1 MPNPM
6 LEHAETMAL
15 IEKAQRGDESAK
27 ESLLRHNTPLLKS
40 IIRHYSGKSVEYDDL
55 FQIACVGFLKA
66 INNFKTEYNVRFSTY
81 AVPMIVGE
89 LKRYMRD
96 DGYIKVSRAVKTLSA
111 KIAAFVETYK
121 KDNLSEPSVEEIA
134 VNFGIDAQDV
144 VFAMESA
151 QTPVSLY
158 EKVDENDEKSQ
169 CLLDKVGTDDNTDD
183 IIDKVM
189 LRSVINQ
196 LTPREKKII
205 VLRYFRDKTQSEIA
219 AHLGVSQVQVS
230 RLESKIL
237 EKIRKKFND

>member
-1 MPNPM
+1 M

-40 IIRHYSGKSVEYDDL
+40 IIRHYSGKNVEYDDL

-151 QTPVSLY
+151 QAPVSLY
-158 EKVDENDEKSQ
+158 EKFDDDNSQ
-169 CLLDKVGTDDNTDD
+169 CVMDKLATGEDGDDMMNKMILKDFIKT
-183 IIDKVM
+183 
-189 LRSVINQ
+189 L
-196 LTPREKKII
+196 PGREKTVI
-205 VLRYFRDKTQSEIA
+205 VLRYFKDKTQSEIA
-219 AHLGVSQVQVS
+219 KILGVSQVQVS
-230 RLESKIL
+230 RIESKIIS
-237 EKIRKKFND
+237 EMKKALA

>member
-1 MPNPM
+1 M

-40 IIRHYSGKSVEYDDL
+40 IIRHYSGKNVEYDDL

-158 EKVDENDEKSQ
+158 EKFDDDNSQ
-169 CLLDKVGTDDNTDD
+169 CVMDKLATGEDGDDMMNKMILKDFIKT
-183 IIDKVM
+183 
-189 LRSVINQ
+189 L
-196 LTPREKKII
+196 PGREKTVI
-205 VLRYFRDKTQSEIA
+205 VLRYFKDKTQSEIA
-219 AHLGVSQVQVS
+219 KILGVSQVQVS
-230 RLESKIL
+230 RIESKIIS
-237 EKIRKKFND
+237 EMKKALA